1 MHRRVALPLATLG
14 GPVVGGLLA
23 LACRALNGGRAR
35 ALTTEERATLRSL
48 VPGAPL
54 DAIRVV
60 EHAALPIAPG
70 FGAITLGRT
79 VYVRGRLLERLPGL
93 LAHEVAHVAQFERM
107 GWRRMLTAYGA
118 LWLEHG
124 YRAHPM
130 EHEARDAERAAL
142 AQRAARR
149 AGDDRG

>member
-1 MHRRVALPLATLG
+1 MHRRVALPLGAVG
-14 GPVVGGLLA
+14 GPVVGGVLSLV
-23 LACRALNGGRAR
+23 CRALNGGRAR
-35 ALTTEERATLRSL
+35 ALTPAERAALGPL

-60 EHAALPIAPG
+60 EHAMLPIAPG

-79 VYVRGRLLERLPGL
+79 IYVRGRLLERLPGL
-93 LAHEVAHVAQFERM
+93 LAHEVAHVAQFERL
-107 GWRRMLTAYGA
+107 GWRGMLTAYGA

-124 YRAHPM
+124 YRAHPL

-142 AQRAARR
+142 ARWAARR
-149 AGDDRG
+149 AGDEQG

>member
-1 MHRRVALPLATLG
+1 MHRRIARPLAAVG
-14 GPVVGGLLA
+14 GPLVGGVLA
-23 LACRALNGGRAR
+23 AFCRLLNGGRGR
-35 ALTTEERATLRSL
+35 ALTATERAALESL
-48 VPGAPL
+48 IPDASL

-60 EHAALPIAPG
+60 EDAAIPIAPG

-93 LAHEVAHVAQFERM
+93 LAHEVAHVAQFQRL
-107 GWRRMLTAYGA
+107 GWRGMLAAYGA

-124 YRAHPM
+124 YAAHPL

-142 AQRAARR
+142 AHWAARR
-149 AGDDRG
+149 ARHERG

>member
-1 MHRRVALPLATLG
+1 MHRRVALPLGAVG
-14 GPVVGGLLA
+14 GPVVGGVLSLV
-23 LACRALNGGRAR
+23 CRVLNSGRAR
-35 ALTTEERATLRSL
+35 TLTAAECAALRPL

-54 DAIRVV
+54 DMIRVV

-79 VYVRGRLLERLPGL
+79 IYVRGRLLERLPGL

-107 GWRRMLTAYGA
+107 GWRGMLTAYGA
-118 LWLEHG
+118 LWLQHG

-142 AQRAARR
+142 AQWAARR
-149 AGDDRG
+149 AEDERG

>member
-1 MHRRVALPLATLG
+1 MHRRVALPLGAVG
-14 GPVVGGLLA
+14 GPVVGGVLA
-23 LACRALNGGRAR
+23 LACRVLNGGRAR
-35 ALTTEERATLRSL
+35 TLTAAERAALGPL
-48 VPGAPL
+48 VPDAPL

-60 EHAALPIAPG
+60 ERAALPIAPG

-79 VYVRGRLLERLPGL
+79 IYVRGRLLERLPGL
-93 LAHEVAHVAQFERM
+93 LAHEVAHVAQFERL
-107 GWRRMLTAYGA
+107 GWRAMLTAYGA

-142 AQRAARR
+142 AQWAARR
-149 AGDDRG
+149 AGNEQG

>member
-1 MHRRVALPLATLG
+1 
-14 GPVVGGLLA
+14 VVGGVLSLL
-23 LACRALNGGRAR
+23 CRALNGGRAR
-35 ALTTEERATLRSL
+35 ALTSAERAALGPL

-60 EHAALPIAPG
+60 EHATLPIAPG
-70 FGAITLGRT
+70 FGAVTLGHT
-79 VYVRGRLLERLPGL
+79 IYVRGPLLERLPGL
-93 LAHEVAHVAQFERM
+93 LAHEVAHVAQFERL
-107 GWRRMLTAYGA
+107 GWRAMLTAYGA

-142 AQRAARR
+142 AQWAARR
-149 AGDDRG
+149 AGNEQG

>member
-1 MHRRVALPLATLG
+1 MHRRLAFPLGTMG
-14 GPVVGGLLA
+14 GPVVGGVLS
-23 LACRALNGGRAR
+23 LACRLLNGGRAR
-35 ALTTEERATLRSL
+35 SLTAAERAALGPL

-60 EHAALPIAPG
+60 EHAVLPIAPG
-70 FGAITLGRT
+70 FGAITLGHT

-93 LAHEVAHVAQFERM
+93 LAHEVAHVAQFERL
-107 GWRRMLTAYGA
+107 GWRGMLALYGA

-124 YRAHPM
+124 YRAHPL

-142 AQRAARR
+142 AQWAARR
-149 AGDDRG
+149 DADGRG

>member
-1 MHRRVALPLATLG
+1 MHRRVALPLGAVG
-14 GPVVGGLLA
+14 GPVVGGVLSLV
-23 LACRALNGGRAR
+23 CRVLNSGRAR
-35 ALTTEERATLRSL
+35 TLTAAECAALRPL

-54 DAIRVV
+54 DMIRVV

-79 VYVRGRLLERLPGL
+79 IYVRGRLLERLPGL

-107 GWRRMLTAYGA
+107 GWRGMLTSYGA
-118 LWLEHG
+118 LWLQHG

-142 AQRAARR
+142 AQWAARR
-149 AGDDRG
+149 AEDERG